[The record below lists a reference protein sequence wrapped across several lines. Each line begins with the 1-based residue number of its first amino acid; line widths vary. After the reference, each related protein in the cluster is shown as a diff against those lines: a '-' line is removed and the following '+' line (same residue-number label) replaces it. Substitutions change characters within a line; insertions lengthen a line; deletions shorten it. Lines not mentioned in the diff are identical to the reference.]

1 MLRFANINACE
12 EEYITV
18 SSFRRFLGV
27 SVLFTIT
34 GFICPGSV
42 TPAGPLLPEDDET
55 PNSLS
60 AAPDK
65 NPAAATRAAK
75 KYDNL
80 FPDVVAT
87 VNGQPISGRDLEK
100 SIGMEMESIG
110 SPEWKN
116 LREDYRGNLV
126 YNLVTG
132 LINSKL
138 IYDEAV
144 ANGTSVTDAEVQDEY
159 LRVAKTFKNDEEMN
173 AFLADQNIDSEKMVE
188 NIHQSLLI
196 SKYVDGSIR
205 RTITVTPAEIE
216 KYYSDNPD
224 QFRHPD
230 LVRTSHIMI
239 EAGKNQKEDALARQ
253 RIDGLMARLGKGE
266 DFAALARENSIGP
279 TASQGGDIG
288 YASRE
293 MLPAEY
299 AEVAFSIPVGEI
311 QTVKTQEGYFIVKV
325 TGKKKA
331 GKSTLDES
339 KEQLTEF
346 LINEKTQQEMQKKIN
361 RLRNEADIEILIP
374 AGTPL
379 NP

>member
-1 MLRFANINACE
+1 M
-12 EEYITV
+12 